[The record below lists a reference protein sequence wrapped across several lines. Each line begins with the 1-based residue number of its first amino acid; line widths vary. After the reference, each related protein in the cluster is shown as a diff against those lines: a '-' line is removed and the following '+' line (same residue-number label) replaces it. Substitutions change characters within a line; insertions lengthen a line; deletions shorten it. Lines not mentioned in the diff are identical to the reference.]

1 MIMRLSKRMTMVL
14 ALLLLVNG
22 ADVSA
27 QEVVDSLWVDS
38 IEVDSVALAEE
49 FKSDY
54 DSEEDKA
61 RMDSLIQ
68 ARYVIVSKN
77 GKYGIYDREKNDS
90 VTAVDMD
97 YIEYSHYFQLEDGMC
112 FCYFYYEKGL
122 QCGKIGINMND
133 NTKMEA
139 FADNPRLVGKVEDF
153 PAIDSLISVRS
164 YDVLGECMMD
174 IDGIKGQVAVIDA
187 RTSNVLAWGALENVE
202 GDIVYAPL
210 LKRLCSSENLMP
222 FVAVDCL
229 AQSNTSLEDS
239 IDTGQGI
246 LVLND
251 SVRIKDHNWRRGGYG
266 MLTYR
271 QALLNKSRI
280 GMYHAMMTLP
290 DGMDYWK
297 YATDQTK
304 NTNAMELATVFNN
317 IFHLDSVNVSK
328 ERRGNI
334 REIAIGMF
342 KEGGIQHKRAPKDVE
357 LAGVY
362 NVADDGTEQTFTFIG
377 CFPADKPKYAVG
389 MVVQRKHKLPA
400 SPAMVSDKVNK
411 LIEWLDKK

>member
-1 MIMRLSKRMTMVL
+1 
-14 ALLLLVNG
+14 
-22 ADVSA
+22 
-27 QEVVDSLWVDS
+27 
-38 IEVDSVALAEE
+38 
-49 FKSDY
+49 
-54 DSEEDKA
+54 
-61 RMDSLIQ
+61 
-68 ARYVIVSKN
+68 
-77 GKYGIYDREKNDS
+77 
-90 VTAVDMD
+90 
-97 YIEYSHYFQLEDGMC
+97 MC

-139 FADNPRLVGKVEDF
+139 FADNPRLVGKEKDF
-153 PAIDSLISVRS
+153 PAIDSLISARS
-164 YDVLGECMMD
+164 YDVLNDCMAA

-187 RTSNVLAWGALENVE
+187 RTSDVLAWGALENVE

-210 LKRLCSSENLMP
+210 LKRLCSSETYMP
-222 FVAVDCL
+222 FVAADCL
-229 AQSNTSLEDS
+229 AQSKTSLEDS
-239 IDTGQGI
+239 VDTGQGVF
-246 LVLND
+246 VLND
-251 SVRIKDHNWRRGGYG
+251 SVRIRDHNWRRGGYG

-304 NTNAMELATVFNN
+304 NTNAMELAMVFNN
-317 IFHLDSVNVSK
+317 IFHLDSVNVSA

-334 REIAIGMF
+334 RAIAIGMF

-362 NVADDGTEQTFTFIG
+362 NVADDGTEQTFTFVG
-377 CFPADKPKYAVG
+377 CFPADKPKYAVS

-400 SPAMVSDKVNK
+400 SPAMVSDKVNE
-411 LIEWLDKK
+411 LIEWLNKK

>member
-1 MIMRLSKRMTMVL
+1 MKRITMVL
-14 ALLLLVNG
+14 ALLLSVIG
-22 ADVSA
+22 ADVCA
-27 QEVVDSLWVDS
+27 QEVADSVWVDS
-38 IEVDSVALAEE
+38 VEVDSVALAEE

-68 ARYVIVSKN
+68 ARYVIITKN
-77 GKYGIYDREKNDS
+77 EKYGIYDREKNDS
-90 VTAVDMD
+90 VTAVDMN
-97 YIEYSHYFQLEDGMC
+97 YIEYSHYFQPEDGMC
-112 FCYFYYEKGL
+112 FCYFYFEKGL

-133 NTKMEA
+133 NTKVEA
-139 FADNPRLVGKVEDF
+139 YADNPRLVGKVEDF
-153 PAIDSLISVRS
+153 PAIDSLISARS
-164 YDVLGECMMD
+164 YDVLSECMSD
-174 IDGIKGQVAVIDA
+174 IDGVQGQVAVIDA
-187 RTSNVLAWGALENVE
+187 KTGDVLTWGALEDVE

-210 LKRLCSSENLMP
+210 LKRFCSSEIFMP
-222 FVAVDCL
+222 FVAADCL
-229 AQSNTSLEDS
+229 AQSKTSLADS
-239 IDTGQGI
+239 VDTGQGI

-251 SVRIKDHNWRRGGYG
+251 TLRIRDHNWRRGGYG

-304 NTNAMELATVFNN
+304 NTNAIELATVFNN
-317 IFHLDSVNVSK
+317 IFHLESVNVSV
-328 ERRGNI
+328 ERRSNI
-334 REIAIGMF
+334 CEIAIGMF

-362 NVADDGTEQTFTFIG
+362 NVADDGTEQTFTFVG
-377 CFPADKPKYAVG
+377 CFPADKPKYAVS
-389 MVVQRKHKLPA
+389 MVVLRKHILPA
-400 SPAMVSDKVNK
+400 SPAMVSDKVNE
-411 LIEWLDKK
+411 LIAWLIKK

>member
-1 MIMRLSKRMTMVL
+1 MYKRMTMVL
-14 ALLLLVNG
+14 ALLLSVIG
-22 ADVSA
+22 ADVFA
-27 QEVVDSLWVDS
+27 QEVVDSVWVDS
-38 IEVDSVALAEE
+38 VEVDSVALAAE

-54 DSEEDKA
+54 DSEEEKA
-61 RMDSLIQ
+61 RMDSCIQ
-68 ARYVIVSKN
+68 ARYVIVSMN

-97 YIEYSHYFQLEDGMC
+97 YIEYSHYFQPEDGMF

-139 FADNPRLVGKVEDF
+139 FADNPRLVGKMEDF
-153 PAIDSLISVRS
+153 PAIDSLILVRS
-164 YDVLGECMMD
+164 YDVLSECMAD
-174 IDGIKGQVAVIDA
+174 IDGIQGQVSVIDA
-187 RTSNVLAWGALENVE
+187 KTGDVLTWGALENVE

-210 LKRLCSSENLMP
+210 LKRLCSSETYMP
-222 FVAVDCL
+222 FVAADCL

-239 IDTGQGI
+239 VDTGQGI

-251 SVRIKDHNWRRGGYG
+251 SVRIRDHNWRRGGYG

-304 NTNAMELATVFNN
+304 NTNALELATVFNN
-317 IFHLDSVNVSK
+317 IFHLDSVNVSA
-328 ERRGNI
+328 ERCGYI
-334 REIAIGMF
+334 RAIAIGMF
-342 KEGGIQHKRAPKDVE
+342 QEGGIQHKRAPKNVE

-362 NVADDGTEQTFTFIG
+362 NVADDGTEQTFTFVG
-377 CFPADKPKYAVG
+377 CFPADKPKYAVS
-389 MVVQRKHKLPA
+389 MVVLRKHKLPA
-400 SPAMVSDKVNK
+400 SPAMVSDKVNE
-411 LIEWLDKK
+411 LIEWLNKK